1 MSTTHY
7 PFLIRSACRRISP
20 IIRPAIRPSAT
31 ENSSVCGRISPIM
44 RPSVTESHSVCR
56 KISRII
62 RPAICHSAAEARS
75 VCRLFALFVR
85 VLALPIACS
94 LALACQRVTLTDED
108 NPPSSS
114 TPTVTHR
121 EEVLLATNDTARFYL
136 SGTEISNIRLNLYPT
151 PSDFIKDPRYRLP
164 TKLEVYCVLNQ
175 AAIPSGYWQS
185 RQRILC
191 YDTPRDF
198 GIKIGSAYFGTDM
211 YYTYIPNG
219 TVIRAGMKTKYCILP
234 IRTEQRTQDNSSLHI
249 TINDEWEEY

>member
-1 MSTTHY
+1 MSTIHY
-7 PFLIRSACRRISP
+7 PFLIRSACRR
-20 IIRPAIRPSAT
+20 IRPAIRPSAT

-62 RPAICHSAAEARS
+62 RPAICPSAAEARS
-75 VCRLFALFVR
+75 VCRLFVR

-108 NPPSSS
+108 NPQSSS

-151 PSDFIKDPRYRLP
+151 PSSLIKDPRYRLP

-175 AAIPSGYWQS
+175 AVIPSGYWQS

-249 TINDEWEEY
+249 TINDEWEK

>member
-1 MSTTHY
+1 MSTIHP
-7 PFLIRSACRRISP
+7 PFLIHSARHEFCRIMRPAIRPFTTGNNSVCRSFCRIIRPSFTENRSVCHRICRVM
-20 IIRPAIRPSAT
+20 RPAIRPSAT
-31 ENSSVCGRISPIM
+31 GNR
-44 RPSVTESHSVCR
+44 
-56 KISRII
+56 
-62 RPAICHSAAEARS
+62 SAR
-75 VCRLFALFVR
+75 RLFVR
-85 VLALPIACS
+85 ALALPLACS

-151 PSDFIKDPRYRLP
+151 PSDFIQDPRYRLP

-198 GIKIGSAYFGTDM
+198 GIKIGSAYFGTDI

-234 IRTEQRTQDNSSLHI
+234 IRTEQRTQDNSSPHI
-249 TINDEWEEY
+249 TINDEWEK

>member
-1 MSTTHY
+1 MSTIHF
-7 PFLIRSACRRISP
+7 PFLVH
-20 IIRPAIRPSAT
+20 
-31 ENSSVCGRISPIM
+31 SVCPEFGRIM
-44 RPSVTESHSVCR
+44 RPSVTENSSACR
-56 KISRII
+56 R
-62 RPAICHSAAEARS
+62 ICHSIRPSVAENSGA
-75 VCRLFALFVR
+75 CRLFALFVR
-85 VLALPIACS
+85 VLVLTLACC

-108 NPPSSS
+108 NQPSSS

-151 PSDFIKDPRYRLP
+151 PSSLIKDPRYRLP

-175 AAIPSGYWQS
+175 AVIPSGYWQS

-249 TINDEWEEY
+249 TINDEWEK

>member
-1 MSTTHY
+1 MSSIHF
-7 PFLIRSACRRISP
+7 PFLVHSICPEFGRIMRPSVTENSSACRRICHS
-20 IIRPAIRPSAT
+20 I
-31 ENSSVCGRISPIM
+31 
-44 RPSVTESHSVCR
+44 RPSVTESHS
-56 KISRII
+56 
-62 RPAICHSAAEARS
+62 A
-75 VCRLFALFVR
+75 CRLFALFGR
-85 VLALPIACS
+85 VLALTLACC

-136 SGTEISNIRLNLYPT
+136 SGTEISSVRLNLYPT
-151 PSDFIKDPRYRLP
+151 PSSLIKDPRYRLP
-164 TKLEVYCVLNQ
+164 TKLEVYCVLKQ
-175 AAIPSGYWQS
+175 VAIPSDYWQS

-191 YDTPRDF
+191 YDTPADF
-198 GIKIGSAYFGTDM
+198 GTQIGSAYFGTGM

-234 IRTEQRTQDNSSLHI
+234 IRSELRTPGNSLHI

>member
-1 MSTTHY
+1 MSTIHF
-7 PFLIRSACRRISP
+7 PFLIHSACPEFCGIIRPAIRPSATGNSGACPWICR

-31 ENSSVCGRISPIM
+31 E
-44 RPSVTESHSVCR
+44 
-56 KISRII
+56 
-62 RPAICHSAAEARS
+62 ARS
-75 VCRLFALFVR
+75 VCRLVALFVR
-85 VLALPIACS
+85 ALALPLACS

-151 PSDFIKDPRYRLP
+151 PTDFIKDPRYRLP
-164 TKLEVYCVLNQ
+164 TKLEVYCVLKQ
-175 AAIPSGYWQS
+175 TVIPSGYWQS

-191 YDTPRDF
+191 YDTPTDF
-198 GIKIGSAYFGTDM
+198 GTQIGSAYFGTGM

-234 IRTEQRTQDNSSLHI
+234 IRTELRTPDNSSLHI
-249 TINDEWEEY
+249 TINDEWKK